1 MNDLQIFSY
10 QSHEVRKVEVNGEP
24 WFVLKDV
31 CSILNIN
38 NQSDVYNRLDDDEKG
53 VAQIDTLGGQQK
65 MSTVNESGLYHVIL
79 RSDKPEAVPFRKWV
93 TSEVLPQI
101 RKTGNYS
108 IVQADPNLPPEL
120 AMVEGL
126 LNSMKQMYSTLRSI
140 SL

>member
-53 VAQIDTLGGQQK
+53 VA
-65 MSTVNESGLYHVIL
+65 
-79 RSDKPEAVPFRKWV
+79 
-93 TSEVLPQI
+93 
-101 RKTGNYS
+101 
-108 IVQADPNLPPEL
+108 
-120 AMVEGL
+120 
-126 LNSMKQMYSTLRSI
+126 
-140 SL
+140 